1 MPVKRG
7 LLPKEDGNERN
18 GGNQKRRKIADGML
32 IMIQDEIFGGSAD
45 DKAGSL
51 NYLEERYEEML
62 TKKSYVNEDNDMI
75 SNTESLSISSRSS
88 SLHPKYNTSNSSTD
102 SLSSSF
108 SSYTK
113 PQKGPKISD
122 SLVPGSSILDDSEE
136 NLDPG
141 HQLSRDN
148 MKSRVSLKKES
159 FDDTSKDFSDIE
171 DWENE
176 VQSLD
181 G

>member
-18 GGNQKRRKIADGML
+18 RGNQKRRKIADGML
-32 IMIQDEIFGGSAD
+32 IMIQDEVFGGSAD
-45 DKAGSL
+45 DTAGSL

-62 TKKSYVNEDNDMI
+62 AKKRYWNEDNDMI
-75 SNTESLSISSRSS
+75 SNTESLSIRSS
-88 SLHPKYNTSNSSTD
+88 SLHPKCNTSNSSTD
-102 SLSSSF
+102 SHSSSL
-108 SSYTK
+108 STYTK
-113 PQKGPKISD
+113 PKKGPKISD

-141 HQLSRDN
+141 HQLSREN

-181 G
+181 S